1 MYSSERDTTGI
12 CRDERRLD
20 QDQRP
25 RGLRCHPEIRH
36 RNISNMRLRTVLLS
50 AIIVALSASGAAAPA
65 ELSATLSDLMTRLQL
80 QHAKLWF
87 AGKLSNWNLANYEI
101 QQIDANLEATSRL
114 LANPSQADRARE
126 QIRAVRQALQSKDGP
141 AFMTSYAG
149 LTNEC
154 NGCHRSSGYAWIAM
168 QIPLT
173 LPVPNQLFV
182 DQVSEGRAIA
192 NASCGT
198 CHVVA
203 DAAKEAPAFRPS
215 PPPFPEIIS
224 RPSFSADS
232 LRHFLTSGHRRLG
245 PDQAMP
251 NPRLSESQI
260 EAVVAYLETL
270 RADPRR

>member
-1 MYSSERDTTGI
+1 
-12 CRDERRLD
+12 
-20 QDQRP
+20 
-25 RGLRCHPEIRH
+25 
-36 RNISNMRLRTVLLS
+36 MRLRTLLLS
-50 AIIVALSASGAAAPA
+50 AIIAALSASGAAAPA

-87 AGKLSNWNLANYEI
+87 AGKLSNWNLANYEL

-126 QIRAVRQALQSKDGP
+126 QIRAVRQALLSKDGP

-154 NGCHRSSGYAWIAM
+154 NGCHRSSGYAWIVM

-192 NASCGT
+192 NASCGM

-203 DAAKEAPAFRPS
+203 DAAKEAPAFRPP
-215 PPPFPEIIS
+215 PPPFLQIVN
-224 RPSFSADS
+224 RPSFSADG

-251 NPRLSESQI
+251 NPRLSESQV

-270 RADPRR
+270 RADQRR

>member
-1 MYSSERDTTGI
+1 
-12 CRDERRLD
+12 
-20 QDQRP
+20 
-25 RGLRCHPEIRH
+25 
-36 RNISNMRLRTVLLS
+36 MRLQTVLRV
-50 AIIVALSASGAAAPA
+50 AIIVALSASSVAASSDVSAA
-65 ELSATLSDLMTRLQL
+65 LSELMTRLQL

-87 AGKLSNWNLANYEI
+87 AGKLSNWSLANYEI

-126 QIRAVRQALQSKDGP
+126 QIRAVRQALQSKDVP
-141 AFMTSYAG
+141 AFMTSYAD

-154 NGCHRSSGYAWIAM
+154 NACHRSSGYAGIVM
-168 QIPLT
+168 QIPLA

-192 NASCGT
+192 NASCGS
-198 CHVVA
+198 CHVVS
-203 DAAKEAPAFRPS
+203 DAAKEAPAFRP
-215 PPPFPEIIS
+215 PPPGFLEIIS
-224 RPSFSADS
+224 RPTFSADG

-251 NPRLSESQI
+251 NPRLSESQV

-270 RADPRR
+270 RADQRR